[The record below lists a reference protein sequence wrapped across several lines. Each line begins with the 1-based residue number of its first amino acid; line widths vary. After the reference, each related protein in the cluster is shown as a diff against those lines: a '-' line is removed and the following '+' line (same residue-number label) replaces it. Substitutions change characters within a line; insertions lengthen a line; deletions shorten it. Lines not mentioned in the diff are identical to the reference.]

1 MIYLGID
8 NGKDG
13 AVVSLDEKGR
23 IAGKYKT
30 PILKASSKGGEKKGR
45 DEYDITGM
53 RDILAR
59 VCPVNTDM
67 GFIGSVMAFVEK
79 AQAMPSS
86 MGGGLANYS
95 RGLSYGLW
103 QGLLVGLGISYQVVS
118 PMAWQ
123 KAMLASIN
131 SDDTK
136 QAAAIAVRRLWPN
149 ENWKKTEKTSKIDEG
164 YADAALVAEFGRRL
178 VGGGK
183 GGEPGI
189 EPGSPKMEV

>member
-13 AVVSLDEKGR
+13 AVVLLGFNGGIVWK
-23 IAGKYKT
+23 KKT
-30 PILKASSKGGEKKGR
+30 PILKASTKGGEKKGR

-53 RDILAR
+53 RDILKEAAESA
-59 VCPVNTDM
+59 
-67 GFIGSVMAFVEK
+67 IGIGETVFAFVEK

-123 KAMLASIN
+123 KVMLAGIN

-149 ENWKKTEKTSKIDEG
+149 ESWKKTEKTSKVDEG
-164 YADAALVAEFGRRL
+164 YSDAALVAEFGRRL

>member
-13 AVVSLDEKGR
+13 AVVLLGFNGGIVWK
-23 IAGKYKT
+23 KKT

-53 RDILAR
+53 RDILREVVASAKEMS
-59 VCPVNTDM
+59 D
-67 GFIGSVMAFVEK
+67 SVFAFVEK
-79 AQAMPSS
+79 AQAMPAK

-123 KAMLASIN
+123 KVMLAGVN
-131 SDDTK
+131 TFDTK

-149 ENWKKTEKTSKIDEG
+149 ENWKKTEKTTKVDEG
-164 YADAALVAEFGRRL
+164 YADAALIAEYGRRL
-178 VGGGK
+178 MGGGGK